1 MGDRAN
7 VYVKNT
13 DTQGVFLYSH
23 WGGTELPATV
33 QKALKRKARWDDEQY
48 LARIIFDTMTDGR
61 AGDTGFG
68 ISAVIGDN
76 SYPIIYLDCRTQEI
90 GFAAEPGPNVAPERP
105 KEMIPFAKF
114 IEQDARWPSANSDGE

>member
-33 QKALKRKARWDDEQY
+33 QKALKRKAW
-48 LARIIFDTMTDGR
+48 TR
-61 AGDTGFG
+61 A
-68 ISAVIGDN
+68 
-76 SYPIIYLDCRTQEI
+76 C
-90 GFAAEPGPNVAPERP
+90 
-105 KEMIPFAKF
+105 
-114 IEQDARWPSANSDGE
+114 